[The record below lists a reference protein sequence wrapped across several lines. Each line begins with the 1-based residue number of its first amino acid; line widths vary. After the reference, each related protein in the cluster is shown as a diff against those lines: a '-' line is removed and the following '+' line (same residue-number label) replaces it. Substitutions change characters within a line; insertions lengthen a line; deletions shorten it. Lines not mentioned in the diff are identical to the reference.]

1 MVAQGH
7 IMERIG
13 NSALIAVVRTAS
25 WRAAIEISDALIEGG
40 LTAIEI
46 TFTTPDTGRVL
57 AYLKTQYG
65 DDILLGAG
73 TITNSAQAMEAA
85 DHGAEFLVSPGCSSE
100 LVALMRDTGVVAMP
114 GALTP
119 SEVMLAQSVGADA
132 IKVFPGS
139 LGGPSY
145 LKALRGPFPET
156 RFVPTGGVSRNNI
169 GDWFKA
175 GAYAVGAGSALVPQ
189 EIRSGSE
196 RDDLVEN
203 TKLLV
208 AAAHTAM

>member
-1 MVAQGH
+1 
-7 IMERIG
+7 MERIG

-25 WRAAIEISDALIEGG
+25 WRAAIEVSDALVEGG

-57 AYLKTQYG
+57 AHLKTRYG
-65 DDILLGAG
+65 NDILLGAG
-73 TITNSAQAMEAA
+73 TITSSAQATEAA
-85 DHGAEFLVSPGCSSE
+85 EHGAEFLVSPGCSAE
-100 LVALMRDTGVVAMP
+100 LVEIMRDTGAVVMP

-156 RFVPTGGVSRNNI
+156 RFVPTGGVSQHNI

-175 GAYAVGAGSALVPQ
+175 GAYAVGVGSALVPQ